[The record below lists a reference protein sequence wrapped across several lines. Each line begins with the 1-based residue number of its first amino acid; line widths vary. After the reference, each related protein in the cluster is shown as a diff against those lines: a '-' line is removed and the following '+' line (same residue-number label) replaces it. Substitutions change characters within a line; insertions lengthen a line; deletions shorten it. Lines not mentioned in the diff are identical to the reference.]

1 MCDVETIGSD
11 MRVALLSFVIGF
23 ISVLST
29 SGYGQSLQE
38 YPMYEDFENDEAL
51 EDPMM
56 AEPDYEGINIPIA
69 KRFGS
74 FFDQRAR
81 ERYLMGKSPSPPARS
96 VAEPAKVKRQ
106 GFIKLN
112 SINFNVNYSAKS
124 DSLDRDLWT
133 LSKKKS

>member
-1 MCDVETIGSD
+1 MCDVESIESD
-11 MRVALLSFVIGF
+11 MRVALFSIVIGF
-23 ISVLST
+23 ISVLS

-38 YPMYEDFENDEAL
+38 YPIYEDFENDEAA
-51 EDPMM
+51 EDPM
-56 AEPDYEGINIPIA
+56 AEPDYDGMNIPIA

-81 ERYLMGKSPSPPARS
+81 ERYLMGKSPSPPARN

-106 GFIKLN
+106 GFIKLFSTKIYAN
-112 SINFNVNYSAKS
+112 RPATSV
-124 DSLDRDLWT
+124 SLDRDLWT

>member
-11 MRVALLSFVIGF
+11 MKVALFSFVIGF
-23 ISVLST
+23 ISVLLT

-38 YPMYEDFENDEAL
+38 YPIYEDFENDEAL
-51 EDPMM
+51 EDPMT
-56 AEPDYEGINIPIA
+56 EPDYDGMNIPIV

-106 GFIKLN
+106 GFIKLYFEQIYLN
-112 SINFNVNYSAKS
+112 HTNTS

-133 LSKKKS
+133 MSNQKS